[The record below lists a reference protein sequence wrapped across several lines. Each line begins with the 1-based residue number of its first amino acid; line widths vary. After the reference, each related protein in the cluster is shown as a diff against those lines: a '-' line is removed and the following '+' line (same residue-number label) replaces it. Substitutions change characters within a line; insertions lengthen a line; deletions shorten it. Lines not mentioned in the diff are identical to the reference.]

1 MFWTSLIST
10 RTSISLRE
18 WRRSSSLINQR
29 SRTSLQPRG
38 RLCPR
43 FASFCSL
50 MWLNLLSKCTYTST
64 LFSITH
70 SIQSS
75 IDHLLQDIF
84 DDFTEHWVASSP
96 HRAKSVDSLDSAS
109 EQGSGSGS
117 RTPRTLRT
125 PNTRNEHR
133 DGQRGTRI
141 PAPTFYRAQNN
152 AKKH

>member
-1 MFWTSLIST
+1 MEEILFTYK
-10 RTSISLRE
+10 
-18 WRRSSSLINQR
+18 
-29 SRTSLQPRG
+29 
-38 RLCPR
+38 
-43 FASFCSL
+43 
-50 MWLNLLSKCTYTST
+50 SKVEDK
-64 LFSITH
+64 LAAEGKA
-70 SIQSS
+70 
-75 IDHLLQDIF
+75 LPKDIF